1 MKHWKNLLVCL
12 LAGVLAL
19 GVLTACSGLGSV
31 NTGTDAEKAAELAQ
45 QLGLEPFDLGRLLGD
60 DPGAALLHPAQLA
73 GQDPML
79 AGQTNDMG
87 NVGPQRRPGL
97 LLQPVHGAQTRSSVH
112 RARLAAMAETLR
124 WAAAM
129 QAFLGPIQHLGQGG
143 EGFHLQPHGDAV
155 ERQMHH
161 GAIRADGHMT
171 ERAARQQGMLAAG

>member
-1 MKHWKNLLVCL
+1 MLRDRIGPTPGRMLAQHMLRFSQLPAQPCILRVQIGLPGAELLQL
-12 LAGVLAL
+12 LAQFHGVCILRQRRLEPLQILRQEGNPRVL
-19 GVLTACSGLGSV
+19 GDRHGA
-31 NTGTDAEKAAELAQ
+31 LAQ

-112 RARLAAMAETLR
+112 RARLAAMAEALR
-124 WAAAM
+124 
-129 QAFLGPIQHLGQGG
+129 
-143 EGFHLQPHGDAV
+143 
-155 ERQMHH
+155 
-161 GAIRADGHMT
+161 
-171 ERAARQQGMLAAG
+171 